1 MGSLIR
7 RKPAPRPVAPP
18 TPPAMSAPANSAD
31 VPSRPPNE
39 LPPVSVGP
47 TPTIG
52 PGTTATPAATV
63 TPADVN
69 YGSGAQATSTKAKRR
84 RNTGSIATS
93 AQGVM
98 GNAPVS
104 RKSLLGS

>member
-1 MGSLIR
+1 
-7 RKPAPRPVAPP
+7 
-18 TPPAMSAPANSAD
+18 MSAPANSAD
-31 VPSRPPNE
+31 VPSTPPAE
-39 LPPVSVGP
+39 LAPVSVGP

-52 PGTTATPAATV
+52 PGTPAATV
-63 TPADVN
+63 TPADVT

-84 RNTGSIATS
+84 RNTGTVMTS
-93 AQGVM
+93 AQGIM